1 MKDFTTKDIRNV
13 VLLGHGGCGK
23 TTLVEALAFAS
34 GATNRLGRTADG
46 NTISD
51 FDKEEIKRQFSINT
65 SLIPLIWEDTKINI
79 LDTPG
84 YFDFVGEVEQ
94 AVSAADAAVIVVNGK
109 TGVEAGTIK
118 AWEICEKNNLPRM
131 FFVTGMDD
139 DKASYRQVVEKLTE
153 LYGRKIAPF
162 HQPIRENERFVGYI
176 NIVKMNARR
185 FTGIA
190 QYEETDIPDY
200 SVGYMESYREQLMD
214 AVASTNDEL
223 MEKFFEG
230 EEFTADEIN
239 KAIYDNV
246 VDGSLVPVTMGSG
259 QNVYG
264 AFMLLN
270 NIVRYFPAP
279 NVLDDVDPDRAFS
292 AKVFKT
298 IADPFMG
305 KHSLIKVMGGTLTTD
320 TAIYNPRTDVEEKI
334 SRLYVLMGKET
345 IEVKQLAA
353 GDIGSIAK
361 LNGVVTGDTLC
372 TKGNNV
378 EYPKYEYTVP
388 YTYMRYK
395 VANKGD
401 EDKVAAAIAK
411 LLDEDVTLKMVNDK
425 ENRQLLLYGIGEQHL
440 EVVASKL
447 ETKYRVKI
455 DLSKPKFA
463 YRETIKKS
471 AKAQGKYKKQSGGH
485 GQYGDVIMEFS
496 PLGDT
501 EKAYEFSEKVFGG
514 AVPKNYFPAVEK
526 GIAECTLKGLLAAY
540 PVVGINAVLL
550 DGSYHPV
557 DSSELAFKMAATMAF
572 RKAFMEAHPVLLEP
586 IATLK
591 VTVPDRFTGDVMGD
605 LNKRRAR
612 VMGMEPADSKQVII
626 ASIPMSELY
635 GYSTVLRSMTGGYGD
650 FSYEFSNYEQAPS
663 DVAEKE
669 IAARADKVDKG
680 EL

>member
-139 DKASYRQVVEKLTE
+139 DKASYRQVVEELTE

-279 NVLDDVDPDRAFS
+279 NVLDDVDPDRPFS

-425 ENRQLLLYGIGEQHL
+425 ENRQLLLYGIGDQHL

-455 DLSKPKFA
+455 DLTKPKFA
-463 YRETIKKS
+463 YRETIKKT

>member
-425 ENRQLLLYGIGEQHL
+425 ENRQLLLYGIGDQHL

-455 DLSKPKFA
+455 DLTKPKFA
-463 YRETIKKS
+463 YRETIKKT

>member
-1 MKDFTTKDIRNV
+1 
-13 VLLGHGGCGK
+13 
-23 TTLVEALAFAS
+23 
-34 GATNRLGRTADG
+34 
-46 NTISD
+46 
-51 FDKEEIKRQFSINT
+51 
-65 SLIPLIWEDTKINI
+65 
-79 LDTPG
+79 
-84 YFDFVGEVEQ
+84 
-94 AVSAADAAVIVVNGK
+94 
-109 TGVEAGTIK
+109 
-118 AWEICEKNNLPRM
+118 
-131 FFVTGMDD
+131 
-139 DKASYRQVVEKLTE
+139 VVEKLTE

-230 EEFTADEIN
+230 EEFTSDEIN

-425 ENRQLLLYGIGEQHL
+425 ENRQLLLYGIGDQHL

-455 DLSKPKFA
+455 DLTKPKFA
-463 YRETIKKS
+463 YRETIKKT